1 VRRDTKGCV
10 LLTHSRLCLD
20 VTDSVYD
27 LLLWCLLLNWSK
39 TSPECCCS
47 QWTQTDLQPA
57 LSCAIN
63 SVLIRDVQNRFL
75 FLFGFQKNLDE
86 RFLSAPWMQTL
97 LVFVTF
103 SLSCAFRGTVSV
115 GKPSEWM
122 SSFWTIHFFK
132 TECELIFGFPHT
144 PYFSVLVGHMS
155 KLSSRNLFK
164 YGVSLFGYV
173 TLMDDSVSA
182 KKIWTVCSPE
192 DWNESPG
199 RTRTTYDEDS
209 PGWP

>member
-1 VRRDTKGCV
+1 MLSRWHSILICRKLFSVASWTNASTTKNGTFSGFRKSKWDTKGCV

-122 SSFWTIHFFK
+122 SSFWTIHFF
-132 TECELIFGFPHT
+132 
-144 PYFSVLVGHMS
+144 
-155 KLSSRNLFK
+155 
-164 YGVSLFGYV
+164 
-173 TLMDDSVSA
+173 
-182 KKIWTVCSPE
+182 
-192 DWNESPG
+192 
-199 RTRTTYDEDS
+199 
-209 PGWP
+209 